1 MSEDM
6 PWINLTQKEVEE
18 LRNKK
23 HELTEYGKEKL
34 RDLMSNPQN
43 LYEMIQALESRVKV
57 LEEENVS
64 TTNELYRLENSL
76 DARIDILAEH
86 CRLLEDV

>member
-1 MSEDM
+1 MNDDM
-6 PWINLTQKEVEE
+6 PWVNLTQKEIDEI
-18 LRNKK
+18 RNKK

-34 RDLMSNPQN
+34 RNLMNNPQN

-86 CRLLEDV
+86 CGIVEDV